1 MEARVYNSEALFLK
15 TLQELIDGCKR
26 GDQKAQLQ
34 IYKMYY
40 KVMYN
45 TSLRIVNNTA
55 EAEDIM
61 QESFLLAFEEIEN
74 YSGTE
79 SFGVW
84 LNRRVQNRSCDILRK
99 RIK

>member
-1 MEARVYNSEALFLK
+1 METKVSNSEVSFLN
-15 TLQELIDGCKR
+15 TLQELIDGCKK

-34 IYKMYY
+34 IYKLYY
-40 KVMYN
+40 KFMYN

-79 SFGVW
+79 SFGTW
-84 LNRRVQNRSCDILRK
+84 LNKRVQNRSLDILRK